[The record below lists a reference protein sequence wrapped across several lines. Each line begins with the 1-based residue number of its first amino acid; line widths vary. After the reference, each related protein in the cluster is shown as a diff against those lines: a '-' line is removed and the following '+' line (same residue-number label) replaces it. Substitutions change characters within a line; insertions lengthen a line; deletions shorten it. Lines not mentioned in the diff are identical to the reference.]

1 MRHGTYSVVAR
12 DEATGGL
19 GVAVHS
25 HWFSVGSIVSWAEPG
40 IGAVATQSVV
50 EPAYGPRGL
59 QRLGA
64 GERPEP
70 ALEAMLAVDDQAHFR
85 QVAVVDAA
93 GRVAVHTGDRCI
105 EYAGHI
111 AGEGFSCQ
119 ANMMARAGVPEAM
132 AEALS
137 ADPSPL
143 PERLLA
149 TLDAAEAAGGD
160 VRGRQSAALLVVPPV
175 GEAWQRDVDLRV
187 EDAEDPL
194 GEMRRLLSL
203 HRAYEEAGSGDDF
216 TAEGRFEEAG
226 AAYLAA
232 AALAPESDE
241 LLFWAGLGAA
251 QGGDVDGGVAK
262 VREAAARHPGWLD
275 LLDRLEDDIAPSAAS
290 VRRALGR

>member
-1 MRHGTYSVVAR
+1 MRRGTYSVVVR

-25 HWFSVGSIVSWAEPG
+25 HWFSVGSIVSWAEAG
-40 IGAVATQSVV
+40 VGAVATQSVA
-50 EPAYGPRGL
+50 EPAYGPGELR
-59 QRLGA
+59 RLRD
-64 GERPEP
+64 GEHPEP
-70 ALEAMLAVDDQAHFR
+70 ALRAMLAADEQARYR
-85 QVAVVDAA
+85 QVAVVDAL
-93 GRVAVHTGDRCI
+93 GRVAVHTGQGCI
-105 EYAGHI
+105 EHAGHV

-119 ANMMARAGVPEAM
+119 ANMMARPGVPEAM

-137 ADPSPL
+137 GDPSPL

-149 TLDAAEAAGGD
+149 ALDAAEAAGGD

-175 GEAWQRDVDLRV
+175 GEAWERDVDLRV
-187 EDAEDPL
+187 EDSADPL
-194 GEMRRLLSL
+194 GELRRLLSL
-203 HRAYEEAGSGDDF
+203 HRAYEEATRGDDL

-262 VREAAARHPGWLD
+262 VREAADRHAGWLD
-275 LLDRLEDDIAPSAAS
+275 LLDRLQDDIAPSAAA

>member
-1 MRHGTYSVVAR
+1 MRRGTYSVVAR

-25 HWFSVGSIVSWAEPG
+25 HWFSVGSVVSWAEAG
-40 IGAVATQSVV
+40 VGAVATQSVV

-59 QRLGA
+59 RRLGA

-70 ALEAMLAVDDQAHFR
+70 ALEALLAVDDQAHFR

-105 EYAGHI
+105 EYAGHV
-111 AGEGFSCQ
+111 AGAGFSCQ
-119 ANMMARAGVPEAM
+119 ANMMARPGVPEAM

-149 TLDAAEAAGGD
+149 ALDAAEAAGGD

-203 HRAYEEAGSGDDF
+203 HRAYEEASSGDDL
-216 TAEGRFEEAG
+216 TAEGRYEEAG

-251 QGGDVDGGVAK
+251 QGGDVDGGVGK

-275 LLDRLEDDIAPSAAS
+275 LLDRLEDDIAPSAAA